1 MADLGVRYL
10 GMELGSPLVA
20 SSSPLTGSLE
30 GLRRLEAAGA
40 GAVVLPSL
48 FEEDLAEEA
57 RQVDRLLATGATA
70 AEVRAGHPAQAG
82 YGAGPAAYLALVAQA
97 KAALSIPV
105 VASLNG
111 VSRGGWVRYAAR
123 LEAAGADALEL
134 NIYYISSRPGLSASE
149 VEWHYLEVVRAVR
162 QTIAIPLAVKLSPYF
177 SSLVNLA
184 GQLVEAGADGLVL
197 FNRFYQPDLD
207 IEALEVVPALELSSS
222 AELRLPLRWIA
233 ILHRRHR
240 VSLAAST
247 GVHTATD
254 VVKVLLAGADVA
266 MMTSALLRHG
276 PDHLRPVEVQ
286 VRDWMDRHSFETLD
300 QLRGRLSQRSVPDP
314 AAFERSNY
322 IKTLASH
329 AAVSGARR
337 PEGSR

>member
-1 MADLGVRYL
+1 MADLRTRYL
-10 GMELGSPLVA
+10 GMELRSPLVA
-20 SSSPLTGSLE
+20 SSSPLTGSLD
-30 GLRRLEAAGA
+30 GLRRLEEAGA

-48 FEEDLAEEA
+48 FEEELEEEA
-57 RQVDRLLATGATA
+57 PPPRTTG
-70 AEVRAGHPAQAG
+70 GGPAG

-111 VSRGGWVRYAAR
+111 VSRGGWASWASR
-123 LEAAGADALEL
+123 LEEAGADALEL
-134 NIYYISSRPGLSASE
+134 NVYYISSRPGLSGGD
-149 VEWHYLEVVRAVR
+149 VEWHYLDVVRAVR
-162 QTIAIPLAVKLSPYF
+162 RATRLPLAVKLSPYF

-207 IEALEVVPALELSSS
+207 IEAMEVLPALELSSS
-222 AELRLPLRWIA
+222 TELRLPLRWIA

-254 VVKVLLAGADVA
+254 VLKVLLAGADVA
-266 MMTSALLRHG
+266 MMTSALLRNG

-329 AAVSGARR
+329 TAVSGARR